1 MYPRRHA
8 GLADPRR
15 RASRRPSGPRRRR
28 TCDGDVVRNVPVLA
42 EALRRRRLSRAAIS
56 NRRQESY
63 EAGQRGDREAF
74 RHRERLRAPAEAVG
88 RGAHLRVVWKVQKT
102 RKRLGVL
109 EPKGPRLPTPRLHQA
124 NDEEAMQS
132 SMNSSDR
139 LSEVP

>member
-1 MYPRRHA
+1 M
-8 GLADPRR
+8 
-15 RASRRPSGPRRRR
+15 
-28 TCDGDVVRNVPVLA
+28 PVLA

-139 LSEVP
+139 LLVSVQRVIE